1 MLRTIQVFALFLVLA
16 VASSATI
23 AQGVPTLAELRRV
36 TDAAMTKVGKGDIE
50 GGLQV
55 IRPLTIIPSAEFDVM
70 LGQIPLQLPGMSVR
84 FGASIGHEFIKEDKL
99 GDSLARLVYIH
110 KFEKH
115 ATRWLFFAY
124 RGKSGWV
131 INTFRFDD
139 KWHELF

>member
-1 MLRTIQVFALFLVLA
+1 MLRTIQALAALLVLV
-16 VASSATI
+16 VASSGAT
-23 AQGVPTLAELRRV
+23 AQGVPTLADLRKV

-50 GGLQV
+50 GGLQL
-55 IRPLTIIPSAEFDVM
+55 IRPLTIIPSAEFDVL
-70 LGQIPLQLPGMSVR
+70 LGQVPLQLPGMSVR
-84 FGASIGHEFIKEDKL
+84 FGSSLGHEFIKEEKL
-99 GDSLARLVYIH
+99 GDSLARLIYIH